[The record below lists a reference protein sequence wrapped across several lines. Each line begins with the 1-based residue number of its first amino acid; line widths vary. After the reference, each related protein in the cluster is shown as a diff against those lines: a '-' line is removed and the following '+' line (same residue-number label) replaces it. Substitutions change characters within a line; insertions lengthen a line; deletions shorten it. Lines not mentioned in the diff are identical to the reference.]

1 VILKLIKEK
10 EVKALLIY
18 SGNYADAGVW
28 GILPCGGIQ

>member
-10 EVKALLIY
+10 EVKALLIF